1 MNNMLKRLLDILAS
15 AAGLLLLSPVF
26 LLLIY
31 LIRKTSARRCFS
43 PKPGRG
49 KTVSLSKW

>member
-15 AAGLLLLSPVF
+15 AAGLLLLSQY

-31 LIRKTSARRCFS
+31 LIRKAPGAPVFHPNPAGQRRQTF
-43 PKPGRG
+43 R
-49 KTVSLSKW
+49 KW

>member
-31 LIRKTSARRCFS
+31 LIR
-43 PKPGRG
+43 
-49 KTVSLSKW
+49 